1 MNARL
6 VGFTFNVRVGAAPIV
21 NVTGIDWGVL
31 VAPVPVT
38 VMVDEYVPA
47 ASPEMFAVAVND
59 VGAVPETGES
69 ESHEA
74 AALTLQLRVPVPELL
89 MLTVC
94 AAGLLPP
101 WLAENARLV
110 GLRLIVGIWGA
121 VRVNVTV
128 TV

>member
-1 MNARL
+1 MKERL
-6 VGFTFNVRVGAAPIV
+6 VGLTFNVRVGAAAIV

-59 VGAVPETGES
+59 AGAVPEMGES
-69 ESHEA
+69 ESQEA
-74 AALTLQLRVPVPELL
+74 AALTLQPRVPVPELL

-101 WLAENARLV
+101 
-110 GLRLIVGIWGA
+110 
-121 VRVNVTV
+121 
-128 TV
+128 

>member
-1 MNARL
+1 
-6 VGFTFNVRVGAAPIV
+6 
-21 NVTGIDWGVL
+21 
-31 VAPVPVT
+31 
-38 VMVDEYVPA
+38 MVDEYVPA

-59 VGAVPETGES
+59 AGAVPETGES
-69 ESHEA
+69 ESQEA

-101 WLAENARLV
+101 WLAENAMLV

-121 VRVNVTV
+121 VRANVTV